1 MGARR
6 LLQPPADKDDAWPLR
21 VPPSDDLGHAFGG
34 MINQLR
40 DFLDTVAGCRPDAAT
55 IAELTA
61 DLERWSSRLETHQ
74 VDERAQL
81 YARLIGET
89 GRGQTTAPALVIDKM
104 AYGDF
109 RGRVTFGR
117 YFLGV
122 NGAVHGGAIP
132 LLFDEVLGRVV
143 GKPGQRARTAYLNT
157 NFRALTPLDTEL
169 EVVGWVERTDGRKH
183 FGRCELR
190 HGDVVCADADGL
202 FIALRSDQR

>member
-1 MGARR
+1 M
-6 LLQPPADKDDAWPLR
+6 LEPPADKADAWPKH
-21 VPPSDDLGHAFGG
+21 VPPTDDLGHAFGG
-34 MINQLR
+34 MIDQLR
-40 DFLDTVAGCRPDAAT
+40 DFLDKVAGSRPDVAT
-55 IAELTA
+55 IAALTA
-61 DLERWSSRLETHQ
+61 DLGRWTRELEAHR
-74 VDERAQL
+74 VDERGQL

-169 EVVGWVERTDGRKH
+169 DVVGSIERSDGRKH
-183 FGRCELR
+183 FARCELR
-190 HGDVVCADADGL
+190 HGDVVCADAAGL
-202 FIALRSDQR
+202 FIALRPDQA

>member
-1 MGARR
+1 M
-6 LLQPPADKDDAWPLR
+6 LEPTADTPDDKQDAWPMR
-21 VPPSDDLGHAFGG
+21 PPMDDLGHAFGG

-40 DFLDTVAGCRPDAAT
+40 DFLDKVAGARPDAAT
-55 IAELTA
+55 IEALTA
-61 DLERWSSRLETHQ
+61 DLARWSTTLEACK
-74 VDERAQL
+74 VDERQQL

-104 AYGDF
+104 VYGDF

-169 EVVGWVERTDGRKH
+169 EVVAWVDRSDGRKH
-183 FGRCELR
+183 FARGEIR
-190 HGDVVCADADGL
+190 HGDVVCADCEGL
-202 FIALRSDQR
+202 FIALRSDQK